1 MSIEIL
7 NETFNNREIALFF
20 YMMIFII
27 WMLFTKDIRKS
38 LVNLLKQF
46 FVKEVLILTSCMLAY
61 TYAILFFLSTIKLWD
76 SSMTK
81 EAIYWIFGV
90 GIIILFNSNEVIKEE
105 SYFKK
110 IIAEKFKLLIIIEFI
125 VGLYLFGL
133 LFELILM
140 PIVILFSLLLGY
152 TDVHK
157 EHEEVRK
164 FIDLFFGILG
174 FTYLLYSGYNIY
186 NDVTSFAT
194 YDNLRLF
201 LFPIFMTF
209 LFIPF
214 AYFIALFIQYE
225 VLFLKIKKSFKDD
238 EIMYRYAKWRV
249 LLSVNISF
257 VKLRRFIPGHLF
269 WGCKTKDD
277 INKFIDNKLDST
289 KT

>member
-7 NETFNNREIALFF
+7 NGTFNNREIALLFN
-20 YMMIFII
+20 MMIFII
-27 WMLFTKDIRKS
+27 WMLFTKGIRKS

-46 FVKEVLILTSCMLAY
+46 FVKEILILTSFMLAY
-61 TYAILFFLSTIKLWD
+61 TYAILYVLSTIKLWD
-76 SSMTK
+76 NSMIK
-81 EAIYWIFGV
+81 EALYWTFGV

-110 IIAEKFKLLIIIEFI
+110 IITEKFKLLIIIEFI
-125 VGLYLFGL
+125 VGLYVFGL

-157 EHEEVRK
+157 EHEEARK
-164 FIDLFFGILG
+164 FTDWFFGILG

-186 NDVTSFAT
+186 HDVTSLAN
-194 YDNLRLF
+194 YYNLKLF

-225 VLFLKIKKSFKDD
+225 VLFLRIKRSFKDD
-238 EIMYRYAKWRV
+238 DIMYRYAKWRV

-257 VKLRRFIPGHLF
+257 VKLRRFIPEHLF

-277 INKFIDNKLDST
+277 IKKIIDNKLDSS
-289 KT
+289 KS

>member
-1 MSIEIL
+1 
-7 NETFNNREIALFF
+7 
-20 YMMIFII
+20 MI
-27 WMLFTKDIRKS
+27 
-38 LVNLLKQF
+38 
-46 FVKEVLILTSCMLAY
+46 
-61 TYAILFFLSTIKLWD
+61 
-76 SSMTK
+76 K
-81 EAIYWIFGV
+81 EALYWTFGV

-110 IIAEKFKLLIIIEFI
+110 IIKEKFKLLIIIEFI
-125 VGLYLFGL
+125 VGLYVFGL

-157 EHEEVRK
+157 EHDEVRK
-164 FIDLFFGILG
+164 LINTFFGILG

-186 NDVTSFAT
+186 HDVTSLANF
-194 YDNLRLF
+194 YNLKLF

-209 LFIPF
+209 LYIPF

-225 VLFLKIKKSFKDD
+225 VLFLRIKRSFRDD
-238 EIMYRYAKWRV
+238 EIMYRYAIWRV

-277 INKFIDNKLDST
+277 IKKFIDNKLNST
-289 KT
+289 IT

>member
-27 WMLFTKDIRKS
+27 WMLTTKDLRKS
-38 LVNLLKQF
+38 LVLLLKQL
-46 FVKEVLILTSCMLAY
+46 FVKEILILTSLMLAY
-61 TYAILFFLSTIKLWD
+61 TYVILFVLSTIKLWNNT
-76 SSMTK
+76 MTK

-90 GIIILFNSNEVIKEE
+90 GFIILFNSNEVIKEE

-110 IIAEKFKLLIIIEFI
+110 IIKEKFKLLIIIEFI
-125 VGLYLFGL
+125 VGLYVFGL

-157 EHEEVRK
+157 EHEDVRK
-164 FIDLFFGILG
+164 FINLFFGILG
-174 FTYLLYSGYNIY
+174 FSYLLYSGYNIY
-186 NDVTSFAT
+186 HDVTSLAN
-194 YDNLRLF
+194 YYNLKLF

-225 VLFLKIKKSFKDD
+225 VLFLRIKRSFRDD
-238 EIMYRYAKWRV
+238 EKMYRYAKWRV

-277 INKFIDNKLDST
+277 IKKFIDNKLDSS
-289 KT
+289 KS